1 MTVIYLEERFLKII
15 MGSQISFTAVGDIFM
30 NRLLPE
36 AGYEGLSELSE
47 LISSSEVRFANLETT
62 IHDREGYPFPFS
74 GGTWAMAHPSVL
86 DDLKKYNFNLY
97 NAANN
102 HSMDYSHNGLLATI
116 RHMKKRNVRF
126 AGVGRNLADAA
137 APVYLECREARVA
150 LIAATSSFH
159 ETWAAGQ
166 QRGDMI
172 GRPGVNPLRHEE
184 KYHVTKSQLTSLRE
198 IARETLIDAQQ
209 ELDIREGFAVE
220 TPGSFKFAGRS
231 FVESEDTYKETQPDK
246 RDMQRIIASIEEA
259 KSQADYVL
267 VSIHSHEL
275 GGLRKDFPA
284 DFLRTFARECIDAG
298 ATAVL
303 GHGPH
308 VLRGIECYNGG
319 VIFYSLGNFIFE
331 NDTTTHQPADF
342 YEKYGLAHDAQVGAG
357 MDKRSQGGKV
367 GLGVNKDVW
376 NSVVARWNAED
387 GKIKELCLY
396 PITLDQSLP
405 RYRRGLPRLT
415 RDTDVLISLQKLCEE
430 MGTDMKIRDG
440 IGYIDVKEK

>member
-1 MTVIYLEERFLKII
+1 MTEIYLEKRLLEIVMK
-15 MGSQISFTAVGDIFM
+15 SQISFTAVGDIFM
-30 NRLLPE
+30 NRALPE
-36 AGYEGLSELSE
+36 AGYEGMKELVE
-47 LISSSEVRFANLETT
+47 LINSSEVRFANLETT

-86 DDLKKYNFNLY
+86 DDLKRYNFNLY

-116 RHMKKRNVRF
+116 RNMEEHSIRF
-126 AGVGRNLADAA
+126 AGVGRNLADAS
-137 APVYLECREARVA
+137 APVYLECGEGRVA
-150 LIAATSSFH
+150 FIAATASFH
-159 ETWAAGQ
+159 EAWVAGE
-166 QRGDMI
+166 QRRDMT

-184 KYHVTKSQLTSLRE
+184 KYHVTESQLASLRE
-198 IARETLIDAQQ
+198 IAKETLIDAQQ

-220 TPGSFKFAGRS
+220 TPGAFKFAGKS
-231 FVESEDTYKETQPDK
+231 FVQDDRTYKETRPDE
-246 RDMQRIIASIEEA
+246 RDMKRIRASIEEA

-298 ATAVL
+298 ASAVL

-319 VIFYSLGNFIFE
+319 LIFYSLGNFIFE
-331 NDTTTHQPADF
+331 NDTTTHQPSDF
-342 YEKYGLAHDAQVGAG
+342 YEKYGLPHDAQVGAG

-376 NSVVARWNAED
+376 NSVVAKWTAED
-387 GKIKELCLY
+387 GKIKGLCLY
-396 PITLDQSLP
+396 PITLDRSLP

-415 RDTDVLISLQKLCEE
+415 EDTSVLLSLQKLCGE
-430 MGTDMKIRDG
+430 MGTDMEIRDG
-440 IGYIDVKEK
+440 VGYIDVKEK